1 MSRAKCGHG
10 ILESSE
16 EKRVRVGASLATQ
29 RCPWLC
35 AEGGLGA
42 HSKVR
47 VPPAEPTHSFPQTG
61 ELAVEISL
69 WGTDPSTPT
78 LVIYGG

>member
-1 MSRAKCGHG
+1 MAMGFLKALRR
-10 ILESSE
+10 
-16 EKRVRVGASLATQ
+16 KRVRVDASLAMQ

-61 ELAVEISL
+61 EPAVEISL
-69 WGTDPSTPT
+69 GDTDPSTPT